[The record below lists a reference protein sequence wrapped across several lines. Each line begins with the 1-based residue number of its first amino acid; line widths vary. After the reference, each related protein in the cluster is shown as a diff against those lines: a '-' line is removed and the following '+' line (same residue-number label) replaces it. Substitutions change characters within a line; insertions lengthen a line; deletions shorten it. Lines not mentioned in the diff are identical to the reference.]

1 MTDRERQL
9 LKLLKD
15 WHDYATSEIRQVN
28 DYWISQLVEKTGKAV
43 EPDCKAEPTK
53 GENS

>member
-28 DYWISQLVEKTGKAV
+28 DEWIGQLVKATGEVVRDKPL
-43 EPDCKAEPTK
+43 EDK
-53 GENS
+53 GKKNS